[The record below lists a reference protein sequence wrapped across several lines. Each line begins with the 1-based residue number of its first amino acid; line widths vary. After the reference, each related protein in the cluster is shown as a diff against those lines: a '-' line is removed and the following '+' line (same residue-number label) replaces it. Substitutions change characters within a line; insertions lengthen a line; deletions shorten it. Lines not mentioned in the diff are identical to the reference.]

1 MQIYEKGNLQP
12 LPAFVFQEKRA
23 YFREYSGDFGG
34 FGRVGFSFDLG
45 FIGDSGNYSGGC
57 RMRVNVPRVALG
69 LYQI

>member
-1 MQIYEKGNLQP
+1 MQP

-45 FIGDSGNYSGGC
+45 FIGDSADFGVSAIMVTGRFYKLAC
-57 RMRVNVPRVALG
+57 DVFTAIVP
-69 LYQI
+69 